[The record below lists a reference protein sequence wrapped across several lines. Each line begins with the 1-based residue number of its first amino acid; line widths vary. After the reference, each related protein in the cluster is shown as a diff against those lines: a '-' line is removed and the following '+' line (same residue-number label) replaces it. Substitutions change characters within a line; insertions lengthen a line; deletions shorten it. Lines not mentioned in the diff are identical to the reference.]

1 MHMSVYGEHSAWFKR
16 VEKSLCFRLQ
26 RVMKIEVHA
35 EPGTPDS
42 LFFKPVQQR
51 IIYQHTLFQYF
62 LHTILLTTLV

>member
-1 MHMSVYGEHSAWFKR
+1 MHMTVYRKHCAWFKC

-62 LHTILLTTLV
+62 LQTILLTTLV